1 MTNALVSIHGYG
13 ARVLVAFAVVLGI
26 WGTYMYFRKAKVT
39 GGFRSSYLIMAALVP
54 IQGLLGATVLAT
66 GHPPHNL
73 LHIVYGVFAVI
84 FVPGAYLYAQGG
96 TPRREAV
103 ILAGACWVV
112 AVAFLRGFATGQ

>member
-1 MTNALVSIHGYG
+1 MTGALVSVHGYG
-13 ARVLVAFAVVLGI
+13 ANVLVAFAVLLAL
-26 WGTYMYFRKAKVT
+26 WGTFTYFRSAQVSA
-39 GGFRSSYLIMAALVP
+39 GFRSSYLIMAALIP
-54 IQGLLGATVLAT
+54 IQGLLGSLILAT

-96 TPRREAV
+96 TRRREAV

-112 AVAFLRGFATGQ
+112 AVAFLRGFATGG

>member
-1 MTNALVSIHGYG
+1 VSDALVALHGFG
-13 ARVLVAFAVVLGI
+13 ANVLVAFAAVLGL
-26 WGTYMYFRKAKVT
+26 WGTFMYFRSARVSA
-39 GGFRSSYLIMAALVP
+39 GFRSSYLIMGALIP
-54 IQGLLGATVLAT
+54 IQGLLGAIILAT

-112 AVAFLRGFATGQ
+112 AVAFLRGFATGG